1 MDLTRRPRRSSFVSH
16 VSLLALALAL
26 LALTASPAAARKP
39 RKIEIGVGAAGF
51 MNGTFM
57 SDLPDD
63 KKIVQVNGQD
73 AIVPYPGFWGLGGGG
88 GVQLNAMYRGF
99 IGMQLD
105 LLFSQDNGQGEITLN
120 DGTPAATEIKL
131 EMSQGAFH
139 IPLMVKA
146 AIPLKS
152 VRPFLLL
159 GPEFVIPGDPE
170 MTTDPKLAQALEAEA
185 DPYINLTT
193 GFGFEFLVPAEGVDL
208 RIPLSIRG
216 SFNFGTADDVK
227 GRMSITDQ
235 GQIVGI
241 NSEWEY
247 QAFVM
252 LGLTWYQYVD

>member
-1 MDLTRRPRRSSFVSH
+1 MAISRRHRRPSVLGIALH
-16 VSLLALALAL
+16 ATLATLALAL
-26 LALTASPAAARKP
+26 LVSPAAARKP

-57 SDLPDD
+57 SDLPDN

-73 AIVPYPGFWGLGGGG
+73 VLVPYPGFWGLGGGG

-105 LLFSQDNGQGEITLN
+105 LLFSQDNGQGEITIN

-170 MTTDPKLAQALEAEA
+170 MTTDPSLAQALKAEA

-235 GQIVGI
+235 GQIAGI

-247 QAFVM
+247 QAFIM